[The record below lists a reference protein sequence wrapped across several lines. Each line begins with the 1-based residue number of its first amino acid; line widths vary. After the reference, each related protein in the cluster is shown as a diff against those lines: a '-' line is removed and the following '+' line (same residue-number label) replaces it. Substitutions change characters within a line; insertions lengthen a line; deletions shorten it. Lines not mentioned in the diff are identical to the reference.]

1 MSPSKVIGG
10 RISAP
15 SKCGN
20 FVAVIVP
27 NSSILDI
34 YSVSSTANR
43 LYRTYDLGQL
53 IRQHIRKNI
62 EEPIGITG
70 NTLNISIIRW
80 ESVLPGLNSTKVGL
94 IFEKLSMLLIF
105 DIREKTDPIVIHQ
118 TNNEGIEDFQ
128 WIPPTDNDTDDKNEE
143 PGAYTNCKQF
153 VVFTKQRLQVK
164 LFSLD
169 CTHML
174 WKIDR
179 PISDEILVRP
189 GLNNTIWSLV
199 VNSGLPIASDA
210 APVLYHFHNE
220 GSISSLLYKFKFST
234 NTSHALVKWSDSGKW
249 ICNLNYVDC
258 LFGFDLQIYNA
269 LGVYRN
275 PFNLISDVPVGDPII
290 SLDYLNKGVIDHQQ
304 GNSLI
309 SYGSIEYLSQWIQI
323 AANGAEYLLVA
334 STVHSED
341 SCRIELILVSIKS
354 FGIIN
359 RSLVPDAPV
368 YNLWKQFRDP
378 STRTILYRK
387 TLNKTL
393 LLNSSCKLKS
403 FLVEC
408 TKAVNWACLQVED
421 IILLYKI
428 FVEDST
434 STNKNVIYELETAIH
449 VTSKVLSLKL
459 FKTGNEEVRFLII
472 TEDHIASYDFSKHSL
487 EVLYPNTIPTKIRDV
502 SVLQKNQTT
511 ELLIIYDR
519 IEHIN
524 WQIITYA
531 NKTDEIG
538 QIANEDDSNFSIMK
552 RFQYQEDNSK
562 VMGLMKDV
570 QHSEWGQGQRIKRN
584 RFNYNRPSLTENTDD
599 VTDTFNLQKRA
610 KR

>member
-1 MSPSKVIGG
+1 MSPGRVIGE
-10 RISAP
+10 RMSAP
-15 SKCGN
+15 SQCGN

-27 NSSILDI
+27 KSSILDI
-34 YSVSSTANR
+34 YSVSNTANR

-53 IRQHIRKNI
+53 IRQHIQKNI
-62 EEPIGITG
+62 EEPRGIIGH
-70 NTLNISIIRW
+70 TLDISIIRW
-80 ESVLPGLNSTKVGL
+80 ESVLPGLSSSKLGIV
-94 IFEKLSMLLIF
+94 FEKLSMLLIC
-105 DIREKTDPIVIHQ
+105 DIREKSDPIVIHQ
-118 TNNEGIEDFQ
+118 THNEGIEDFQ
-128 WIPPTDNDTDDKNEE
+128 WIPPTENDTEDKSDEQ
-143 PGAYTNCKQF
+143 GAYTNCKQL
-153 VVFTKQRLQVK
+153 VVFTKHRLQVK

-179 PISDEILVRP
+179 PISDEVLVRP

-199 VNSGLPIASDA
+199 VNSGLPVASDA
-210 APVLYHFHNE
+210 APVIYHFYNE

-234 NTSHALVKWSDSGKW
+234 NTSHTLVNWSGSGKW
-249 ICNLNYVDC
+249 LCNLNFINC

-275 PFNLISDVPVGDPII
+275 PFNQISDMPVGDPII

-309 SYGSIEYLSQWIQI
+309 SYGSVEYLSQWIQI
-323 AANGAEYLLVA
+323 EANNAEYLLIA
-334 STVHSED
+334 STIHTED
-341 SCRIELILVSIKS
+341 SCKIELILVSIKS

-368 YNLWKQFRDP
+368 YNVWKQFRDP
-378 STRTILYRK
+378 STRTIRYRK

-393 LLNSSCKLKS
+393 LLNSSCKLKN
-403 FLVEC
+403 FLVEN
-408 TKAVNWACLQVED
+408 TKTVNWTCLQVED

-428 FVEDST
+428 FVEDAT
-434 STNKNVIYELETAIH
+434 SVNKNVIYELETAIH

-459 FKTGNEEVRFLII
+459 FKTGSEEVKFLII
-472 TEDHIASYDFSKHSL
+472 TDDHIAAYDFSKHSL
-487 EVLYPNTIPTKIRDV
+487 EVLYPNTIPTKIRDIFV
-502 SVLQKNQTT
+502 FQKDQAT

-519 IEHIN
+519 SEHIN

-531 NKTDEIG
+531 NKSEGVG
-538 QIANEDDSNFSIMK
+538 QTANEDDSNFSIMK

-562 VMGLMKDV
+562 IMGLMKDV
-570 QHSEWGQGQRIKRN
+570 QHSEWAKDHRMKRN

>member
-1 MSPSKVIGG
+1 MSSGKVIGG
-10 RISAP
+10 RMSAP
-15 SKCGN
+15 SQCGN

-27 NSSILDI
+27 KSSILDI
-34 YSVSSTANR
+34 YSVSRTANR

-53 IRQHIRKNI
+53 IRQHIRRNI
-62 EEPIGITG
+62 EEHIGIIG
-70 NTLNISIIRW
+70 HTLDISIIRW
-80 ESVLPGLNSTKVGL
+80 ERVLPGLSSSKLGL
-94 IFEKLSMLLIF
+94 VFEKLSMLLIF
-105 DIREKTDPIVIHQ
+105 DIREKLDPIVIHQ

-128 WIPPTDNDTDDKNEE
+128 WVPPTENDTEDKSDK
-143 PGAYTNCKQF
+143 PGAYTNCKQL
-153 VVFTKQRLQVK
+153 VVFTKHRLQVK

-199 VNSGLPIASDA
+199 VNSGLPVSSDA
-210 APVLYHFHNE
+210 APVIYHFYNE

-234 NTSHALVKWSDSGKW
+234 NASHTLVNWSGSGKW
-249 ICNLNYVDC
+249 LCNLNSIDC
-258 LFGFDLQIYNA
+258 LFGFDLQIYNS

-275 PFNLISDVPVGDPII
+275 PFNHISDVPVGDPII
-290 SLDYLNKGVIDHQQ
+290 TLDYLNKGVIDHQQ

-309 SYGSIEYLSQWIQI
+309 SYGSVEYLSQWIQI
-323 AANGAEYLLVA
+323 AANNTEYLLIA
-334 STVHSED
+334 STIHIED
-341 SCRIELILVSIKS
+341 SCKIELILVSIKS

-368 YNLWKQFRDP
+368 YNVWKQFHDP
-378 STRTILYRK
+378 STRTIRYRK

-393 LLNSSCKLKS
+393 LLKSSCKLKN
-403 FLVEC
+403 FLVEN
-408 TKAVNWACLQVED
+408 TKTVNWACLQVED

-428 FVEDST
+428 FVEDAT
-434 STNKNVIYELETAIH
+434 SVNKNVIYELETAIH
-449 VTSKVLSLKL
+449 VNSKVLSLNL
-459 FKTGNEEVRFLII
+459 FKTGNEEVKFLII
-472 TEDHIASYDFSKHSL
+472 TEDHIAAYDFAKHSL

-502 SVLQKNQTT
+502 FVFQKNQTT
-511 ELLIIYDR
+511 ELLIVYER

-524 WQIITYA
+524 WQIITHA
-531 NKTDEIG
+531 NKTEDVG
-538 QIANEDDSNFSIMK
+538 QTANEDDSNFSIIK

-584 RFNYNRPSLTENTDD
+584 RFNHNRPSLTENIDD